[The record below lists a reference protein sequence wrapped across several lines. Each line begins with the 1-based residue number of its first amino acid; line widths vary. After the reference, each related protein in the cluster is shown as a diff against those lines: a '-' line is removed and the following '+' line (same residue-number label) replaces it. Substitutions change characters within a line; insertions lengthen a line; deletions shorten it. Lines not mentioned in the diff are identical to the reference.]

1 MPLCVPS
8 SGCACREEFIV
19 ATKVTGPSG
28 QMPWI
33 RGGPPALDAA
43 AIRAGITGSL
53 QRLGTD
59 YIDLYQLH
67 WPDRCTFPSLS
78 LSWDSPRPAT
88 LLPFRLSCSTPA
100 ACSAS
105 LRQSLLIE
113 QRARPWGTFVECC

>member
-1 MPLCVPS
+1 M
-8 SGCACREEFIV
+8 I

-43 AIRAGITGSL
+43 AIRAAITGSL

-67 WPDRCTFPSLS
+67 WPDRCTLPSP
-78 LSWDSPRPAT
+78 SPA
-88 LLPFRLSCSTPA
+88 
-100 ACSAS
+100 
-105 LRQSLLIE
+105 
-113 QRARPWGTFVECC
+113 